1 MFRDTRLK
9 STCILA
15 SLFVAGYIFGNLDR
29 DVMQPGPIAAWL
41 AGSAQFVVNILHA
54 IKDYGSNVLSEVLLF
69 ADDVH
74 KYPLLTVAALIGIGI
89 QIVALR
95 KPVPQRAILQ
105 AESTQMATVAVPD
118 PAPQTALSQL
128 PALAP
133 KRQAERN
140 AEDEAMSTA
149 PAIPRVL
156 LNNPYDKKIEYL
168 TFEERVQ
175 IAVQASVRKGRVIG
189 VIYFHLDFTPRA
201 PIGAQAITT
210 GEDVIL
216 LLAAELEKQLRA
228 TDCVKCVSTTEIA
241 VFVSLI
247 SDSSQLN
254 SVTQR
259 LSATLTRLMSAN
271 ETVSAQIS
279 QGSVLYPMG
288 GYSSVELVASAH
300 HKAKLTAANQLL
312 GAQEPIQASINS
324 DVSHSLPLSNRSGT
338 TVSVN

>member
-1 MFRDTRLK
+1 MFKDTRLK
-9 STCILA
+9 SSCILA

-41 AGSAQFVVNILHA
+41 AGSAQFVQNILHA
-54 IKDYGSNVLSEVLLF
+54 IKEYGSNVLSEVLLF

-74 KYPLLTVAALIGIGI
+74 KYPLLTVAALISIGI
-89 QIVALR
+89 QIVALK
-95 KPVPQRAILQ
+95 KPVPSVRT
-105 AESTQMATVAVPD
+105 TQMATVAVPD

-201 PIGAQAITT
+201 PGSPQAVTT
-210 GEDVIL
+210 SEDVIL
-216 LLAAELEKQLRA
+216 QLAAELETQLRA
-228 TDCVKCVSTTEIA
+228 TDCVKCVSSTEIA
-241 VFVSLI
+241 VFVSLL

-288 GYSSVELVASAH
+288 GYSSVDLVASAR
-300 HKAKLTAANQLL
+300 HKAKLTAANPLL
-312 GAQEPIQASINS
+312 GAQEPTQASTNS
-324 DVSHSLPLSNRSGT
+324 DVSHSLPRSNRSGT
-338 TVSVN
+338 AFTVN

>member
-9 STCILA
+9 NFCMLA

-41 AGSAQFVVNILHA
+41 AQSAQIIQNIFHA
-54 IKDYGSNVLSEVLLF
+54 VKDYGSNVLSEVLLF

-74 KYPLLTVAALIGIGI
+74 KYPLLTVAALIGIGV
-89 QIVALR
+89 QIIALK
-95 KPVPQRAILQ
+95 KPVPSIQSAQI
-105 AESTQMATVAVPD
+105 ATVTAPD

-189 VIYFHLDFTPRA
+189 VIYFRLDFTPRA
-201 PIGAQAITT
+201 PLGVQAVTT
-210 GEDVIL
+210 GEDMIL
-216 LLAAELEKQLRA
+216 QLAAELETQLRA
-228 TDCVKCVSTTEIA
+228 TDCVKCVSSTEIA
-241 VFVSLI
+241 VFISLL

-259 LSATLTRLMSAN
+259 LSATLTRLVSAN
-271 ETVSAQIS
+271 ETFSAQIL

-288 GYSSVELVASAH
+288 GYSSVELVASAR
-300 HKAKLTAANQLL
+300 HKAKLTALNPLLSAQTSTGAN
-312 GAQEPIQASINS
+312 
-324 DVSHSLPLSNRSGT
+324 DSHTLPVSNRGGPAL
-338 TVSVN
+338 TVN

>member
-9 STCILA
+9 NSCILA

-41 AGSAQFVVNILHA
+41 AQSAQIIQNILHA
-54 IKDYGSNVLSEVLLF
+54 VKDYGSNVLSEVLLF

-74 KYPLLTVAALIGIGI
+74 KYPLLTVAALIGIGV
-89 QIVALR
+89 QIIALK
-95 KPVPQRAILQ
+95 KPVPSIQSAQI
-105 AESTQMATVAVPD
+105 ATVTAPD

-189 VIYFHLDFTPRA
+189 VIYFRLDFTPRA
-201 PIGAQAITT
+201 PLGVQAVTT
-210 GEDVIL
+210 GEDMIL
-216 LLAAELEKQLRA
+216 QLAAELETQLRA
-228 TDCVKCVSTTEIA
+228 TDCVKCVSSTEIA
-241 VFVSLI
+241 VFISLL

-259 LSATLTRLMSAN
+259 LSATLTRLVSAN
-271 ETVSAQIS
+271 ETFSAQIL

-288 GYSSVELVASAH
+288 GYSSVELVASAR
-300 HKAKLTAANQLL
+300 HKAKLTALNPLLSAQTSTGAN
-312 GAQEPIQASINS
+312 
-324 DVSHSLPLSNRSGT
+324 DSHTLPVSNRGGPAL
-338 TVSVN
+338 TVN

>member
-1 MFRDTRLK
+1 MFKDTRLK
-9 STCILA
+9 SSGILA

-41 AGSAQFVVNILHA
+41 AGSAQFVQNILHA
-54 IKDYGSNVLSEVLLF
+54 VKDYGGNVLSEILLF

-74 KYPLLTVAALIGIGI
+74 KYPLLTVAALIGIAI
-89 QIVALR
+89 QITALK
-95 KPVPQRAILQ
+95 KPVPSVRT
-105 AESTQMATVAVPD
+105 TQMATVAVPD
-118 PAPQTALSQL
+118 PAAQTALSQF

-189 VIYFHLDFTPRA
+189 VIYFRLDFTPHA

-216 LLAAELEKQLRA
+216 QLAGELEKQLRS
-228 TDCVKCVSTTEIA
+228 TDCVKCVSSTEIA
-241 VFVSLI
+241 VFVSLL

-288 GYSSVELVASAH
+288 GYSSVELVASAR
-300 HKAKLTAANQLL
+300 HKAKLTAPNPLL
-312 GAQEPIQASINS
+312 GTQASTQS
-324 DVSHSLPLSNRSGT
+324 PASVDDSHTLPLSNRSGT
-338 TVSVN
+338 TVTVN

>member
-9 STCILA
+9 NSCILA

-41 AGSAQFVVNILHA
+41 AQSAQIIQNIFHA
-54 IKDYGSNVLSEVLLF
+54 VKDYGSNVLSEVLLF

-74 KYPLLTVAALIGIGI
+74 KYPLLTVAALIGIGV
-89 QIVALR
+89 QIIALK
-95 KPVPQRAILQ
+95 KPVPSIQSAQI
-105 AESTQMATVAVPD
+105 ATVTAPD

-189 VIYFHLDFTPRA
+189 VIYFRLDFTPRA
-201 PIGAQAITT
+201 PLGVQAVTT
-210 GEDVIL
+210 GEDMIL
-216 LLAAELEKQLRA
+216 QLAAELETQLRA
-228 TDCVKCVSTTEIA
+228 TDCVKCVSSTEIA
-241 VFVSLI
+241 VFISLL

-259 LSATLTRLMSAN
+259 LSATLTRLVSAN
-271 ETVSAQIS
+271 ETFSAQIL

-288 GYSSVELVASAH
+288 GYSSVELVASAR
-300 HKAKLTAANQLL
+300 HKAKLTALNPLLSAQTSTGAN
-312 GAQEPIQASINS
+312 
-324 DVSHSLPLSNRSGT
+324 DSHTLPVSNRGGPAL
-338 TVSVN
+338 TVN

>member
-1 MFRDTRLK
+1 M
-9 STCILA
+9 LA

-41 AGSAQFVVNILHA
+41 AQSAQIIQNIFHA
-54 IKDYGSNVLSEVLLF
+54 VKDYGSNVLSEVLLF

-74 KYPLLTVAALIGIGI
+74 KYPLLTVAALIGIGV
-89 QIVALR
+89 QIIALK
-95 KPVPQRAILQ
+95 KPVPSIQSAQI
-105 AESTQMATVAVPD
+105 ATVTAPD

-189 VIYFHLDFTPRA
+189 VIYFRLDFTPRA
-201 PIGAQAITT
+201 PLGVQAVTT
-210 GEDVIL
+210 GEDMIL
-216 LLAAELEKQLRA
+216 QLAAELETQLRA
-228 TDCVKCVSTTEIA
+228 TDCVKCVSSTEIA
-241 VFVSLI
+241 VFISLL

-259 LSATLTRLMSAN
+259 LSATLTRLVSAN
-271 ETVSAQIS
+271 ETFSAQIL

-288 GYSSVELVASAH
+288 GYSSVELVASAR
-300 HKAKLTAANQLL
+300 HKAKLTALNPLLSAQTSTGAN
-312 GAQEPIQASINS
+312 
-324 DVSHSLPLSNRSGT
+324 DSHTLPVSNRGGPAL
-338 TVSVN
+338 TVN

>member
-9 STCILA
+9 NSCILA

-41 AGSAQFVVNILHA
+41 AHSAQSIQNILHA
-54 IKDYGSNVLSEVLLF
+54 VKDYGSNVLSEVLLF

-74 KYPLLTVAALIGIGI
+74 KYPLLTVAALIGIGV
-89 QIVALR
+89 QIIALK
-95 KPVPQRAILQ
+95 KPVPSIQSAQI
-105 AESTQMATVAVPD
+105 ATVTAPD

-189 VIYFHLDFTPRA
+189 VIYFRLDFTPRA
-201 PIGAQAITT
+201 PLGVQAVTT
-210 GEDVIL
+210 GEDMIL
-216 LLAAELEKQLRA
+216 QLAAELETQLRA
-228 TDCVKCVSTTEIA
+228 TDCVKCVSSTEIA
-241 VFVSLI
+241 VFISLL

-259 LSATLTRLMSAN
+259 LSATLTRLVSAN
-271 ETVSAQIS
+271 ETFSAQIL

-288 GYSSVELVASAH
+288 GYSSVELVASAR
-300 HKAKLTAANQLL
+300 HKAKLTALNPLLSAQTSTGAN
-312 GAQEPIQASINS
+312 
-324 DVSHSLPLSNRSGT
+324 DSHTLPVSNRGGPAL
-338 TVSVN
+338 TVN